1 MDLTLPHSPEVEQ
14 IILGT
19 LVQNREAIFD
29 VADRLKPEYFSDD
42 QKRADYASI
51 IDLWQGGG
59 AIDLMTVSYHIHRKT
74 GEPIG
79 EALYRV
85 TEYSR
90 HVSGSVHLPHHV
102 AILTDLWKRRKIAT
116 ITSKIAQS
124 VGQDDTDELRSE
136 LSSLMQE
143 TAGDESY
150 AEDTLE
156 ALSYQHHN
164 TPASE
169 PAPKWGLSQR
179 VDENIAAR
187 PGTVT
192 IIGASPGSGKS
203 AVALNMAMNIAEDRK
218 VWFVSLEM
226 PKDDVI
232 ARCDAMV
239 SGVHLS
245 VIMDKRMTDAQ
256 SQIAMNAFQSWSKAR
271 SNMLVNHVGTIS
283 TVDFMAQASRK
294 VRRDGVGLIVIDYLQ
309 IMTADAR
316 QFKTEYD
323 RVTEISRVIRRTAR
337 ELNVPIVALS
347 QLKRREGGGP
357 PTMTDLRSSGQI
369 EQDAHVILLLHRQP
383 DSPDRIMVKCAK
395 NRNGMMFDDDLWCD
409 LGVGRVGSRWM
420 GSAPARTYDP
430 AMGIKRT
437 PPEETPF

>member
-1 MDLTLPHSPEVEQ
+1 MDLMLPHSPEIEQ

-29 VADRLKPEYFSDD
+29 IADRLKAEYFHDEQRQS
-42 QKRADYASI
+42 DYAAI
-51 IDLWQGGG
+51 IDLWQSGG
-59 AIDLMTVSYHIHRKT
+59 AIDLMTVSYHIHRK
-74 GEPIG
+74 GDEPIQ
-79 EALYRV
+79 EAMYRM
-85 TEYSR
+85 TQYSR
-90 HVSGSVHLPHHV
+90 HVTGSMHLPHHV

-124 VGQDDTDELRSE
+124 AGQDDTDELRSD
-136 LSSLMQE
+136 LSMLMQE
-143 TAGDESY
+143 TAGDDSY

-164 TPASE
+164 TPASA

-203 AVALNMAMNIAEDRK
+203 AVALNMAMNIAEGCK

-239 SGVHLS
+239 SGIHLS
-245 VIMDKRMTDAQ
+245 AIMDKRMSDAQ
-256 SQIAMNAFQSWSKAR
+256 SQSAMSTFEKWSRAR
-271 SNMLVNHVGTIS
+271 SNMVINHVGTIS

-383 DSPDRIMVKCAK
+383 DIPDRIMVKCAK
-395 NRNGMMFDDDLWCD
+395 NRNGMTFDDDLWCD

-420 GSAPARTYDP
+420 GSITTPSFDPMKGLRPQPA
-430 AMGIKRT
+430 
-437 PPEETPF
+437 EESPF